1 MTWINNKHETLS
13 SSADTVEA
21 GDITIVFDNLGA
33 TGSDG
38 VMCKDEQGYY
48 AHQIGTS
55 HSGIGVSVNR
65 ISFMLKKVGSPT
77 GNMKAK
83 IYTGS
88 VEGTGNQGSHKT
100 VAATSTTTLDIS
112 TLTTSYAEV
121 VFEFSSD
128 HTVAAG
134 DNYSLEM
141 QSGTDVS
148 STSKCVKIG
157 YNTSSI
163 SNTIVARAPYG
174 STNGSPTTPPVFYY
188 NPLNS
193 GTASLAMKIYK
204 TGSSTAMTASDF
216 NMFLFSSFADGQNG
230 ANGTYN
236 NNSNSVYA
244 TRYSFDGDADGTQT
258 SQTQF
263 WNYWGGTDSADRFNV
278 GYFSSI
284 SGEERYGMVWGADT
298 RGSTASPH
306 MIETINKFVPSPD
319 ATITS
324 LKFTNTNSGSYASGT
339 NLSCVGDGG
348 TKTLTFTPTRTNTIY
363 EETDTAK
370 YKWWDGSAWQMDGTE
385 AKVFRGIFA
394 GGYDESSNASNVI
407 DYITIPSTGNATDF
421 GDLSVTRAWAGGGSN
436 GTRGVFMGGRA
447 SSYLNTID
455 YVTITTPSNATDF
468 GDLNNN
474 MGYSNETAC
483 SDTRVVQ
490 AGGLDN
496 GEYSNVMDYVTTA
509 TTGNATDFGDI
520 NGSAGGYGFC
530 GLSNGTKGY
539 FAGCRI
545 SGGMNPSFFHITIA
559 TTGNAVDTN
568 YDLQHSNMWAGS
580 GASEQGGSR
589 GLIFA
594 GYRHTGTNA
603 SINDIQYISLP
614 ISAHASDFGDLSAS
628 TESGMAVAGDGRAV
642 YAHKGLTSDIS
653 QYVTIATTGNAV
665 NFGTLTEARSHGG
678 STEGY

>member
-1 MTWINNKHETLS
+1 MAFGKSATATLGSGAGYVDSGTTSPKSKFSQVLTMGYGGGGFDAVWRINN
-13 SSADTVEA
+13 
-21 GDITIVFDNLGA
+21 DN
-33 TGSDG
+33 
-38 VMCKDEQGYY
+38 
-48 AHQIGTS
+48 
-55 HSGIGVSVNR
+55 
-65 ISFMLKKVGSPT
+65 
-77 GNMKAK
+77 
-83 IYTGS
+83 GS
-88 VEGTGNQGSHKT
+88 V
-100 VAATSTTTLDIS
+100 
-112 TLTTSYAEV
+112 YAQKR
-121 VFEFSSD
+121 SQN
-128 HTVAAG
+128 HG
-134 DNYSLEM
+134 
-141 QSGTDVS
+141 
-148 STSKCVKIG
+148 G
-157 YNTSSI
+157 Y
-163 SNTIVARAPYG
+163 G
-174 STNGSPTTPPVFYY
+174 
-188 NPLNS
+188 
-193 GTASLAMKIYK
+193 
-204 TGSSTAMTASDF
+204 
-216 NMFLFSSFADGQNG
+216 
-230 ANGTYN
+230 
-236 NNSNSVYA
+236 NSNSQSGA
-244 TRYSFDGDADGTQT
+244 GASGGALNWDSFGVHYVFAVSGREKLIISTI
-258 SQTQF
+258 
-263 WNYWGGTDSADRFNV
+263 N
-278 GYFSSI
+278 
-284 SGEERYGMVWGADT
+284 SGE
-298 RGSTASPH
+298 GSSYNWCFD
-306 MIETINKFVPSPD
+306 MGWKYVPSD
-319 ATITS
+319 LTDTIDTFRMQDG
-324 LKFTNTNSGSYASGT
+324 FTNNPSGSDIATNSNVSIFGSDHSVIQESLT
-339 NLSCVGDGG
+339 TDNLED
-348 TKTLTFTPTRTNTIY
+348 NTIY
-363 EETDTAK
+363 LETDTAK
-370 YKWWDGSAWQMDGTE
+370 YKWWDGSEWKMDGTE

-490 AGGLDN
+490 AGGLDD
-496 GEYSNVMDYVTTA
+496 GDYSNVMDYVTTA